1 MIQEIGAHIL
11 RADFARP
18 QPQPDD
24 YVMLFGGGGVLLL
37 PETHALLRVADWRAL
52 GGNDDALLH
61 ILQLDGVHFFLVLDV
76 PEHMRDALEV
86 ETTRFLRTVEPDW
99 LRLGAVTALHLYDWH
114 RTHRFCGVCG
124 QPMRPDNRELAM
136 RCTSCNAVTYP
147 TVFPAII
154 VGIVDGERIL
164 LTRSAV
170 YKNPVYALVSGYME
184 VGETLEQCVAREAYE
199 ETGLRLKNIR
209 YFGNQPWGFSGTQMI
224 GFWAELDGSN
234 AIRLQQDEL
243 KEAGWFLPEE
253 VPETPE
259 PIDLTHYMMEQ
270 FRQRKLPWQK

>member
-1 MIQEIGAHIL
+1 MIQEIGPHIL
-11 RADFARP
+11 HADFSRPKP
-18 QPQPDD
+18 QPED

-37 PETHALLRVADWRAL
+37 PETHALLKVADWRAL
-52 GGNDDALLH
+52 GGNDGALLH

-76 PEHMRDALEV
+76 PERMRAALKV

-99 LRLGAVTALHLYDWH
+99 LRLGAVTALHLYNWH

-124 QPMRPDNRELAM
+124 QPMRPDGRELAM

-164 LTRSAV
+164 LTRSSV
-170 YKNPVYALVSGYME
+170 YENPVYALVSGYMG
-184 VGETLEQCVAREAYE
+184 VGETLEQCVAREAFE

-209 YFGNQPWGFSGTQMI
+209 YFGNQPWGFSGAQMI

-234 AIRLQQDEL
+234 AVRLQREEL
-243 KEAGWFLPEE
+243 KEAKWFLPEE
-253 VPETPE
+253 MPETPE

-270 FRQRKLPWQK
+270 FRQRKLPWQR